1 MEFDLNA
8 LNLAGAGNKWTF
20 DVVLAFVNFR
30 GKDALN
36 IGVTLHWEPA
46 SSAND
51 DITNANKSKLAQYNS
66 SIREAY
72 EKEFVANARDRVTLA
87 SKLAPRP
94 YEDLRA
100 EERIVVYRALVQ
112 DLLTKGV
119 PQPDDRTRHV
129 VAELINAIFDVDKM
143 LYFVSPEWW
152 RPRLHRSGQELGPPN
167 LPKLGDTSAPAV
179 KNLAELTGV
188 DVSIAAKIPVLAAHF
203 GASTATKPAANP
215 MLEGSLVGWGGVRN
229 WRRDNY
235 YITDES
241 APARLGASLGWLLQ
255 LDGDNLRNA
264 FLNAPWVKAVLP
276 IRPGMEEA
284 ALNWLTKVEGT
295 NGIGDDDVYRT
306 NNPNEKDLAGNPLN
320 GQKMLDVLHD
330 LAKRVALKHAA
341 ATKPAS
347 YPEVDEGPANP
358 VLVDAANTVTA
369 TPIDRVYEHGFYPLV
384 GGFRNK
390 SGDQHYLTVDQWVEI
405 LPTDQVVPVPVEYD
419 PKTGRMV

>member
-1 MEFDLNA
+1 M
-8 LNLAGAGNKWTF
+8 
-20 DVVLAFVNFR
+20 
-30 GKDALN
+30 
-36 IGVTLHWEPA
+36 
-46 SSAND
+46 
-51 DITNANKSKLAQYNS
+51 
-66 SIREAY
+66 
-72 EKEFVANARDRVTLA
+72 
-87 SKLAPRP
+87 
-94 YEDLRA
+94 
-100 EERIVVYRALVQ
+100 
-112 DLLTKGV
+112 
-119 PQPDDRTRHV
+119 
-129 VAELINAIFDVDKM
+129 
-143 LYFVSPEWW
+143 
-152 RPRLHRSGQELGPPN
+152 
-167 LPKLGDTSAPAV
+167 
-179 KNLAELTGV
+179 
-188 DVSIAAKIPVLAAHF
+188 
-203 GASTATKPAANP
+203 
-215 MLEGSLVGWGGVRN
+215 
-229 WRRDNY
+229 
-235 YITDES
+235 
-241 APARLGASLGWLLQ
+241 
-255 LDGDNLRNA
+255 RNA